1 MVWTISLKNIMSK
14 NWVRKNIKSIKRST
28 GIKEMESVVKNQ
40 PRKCFSQ
47 SQTFYQ
53 QVLPNS
59 QGTCNSNFIHTV
71 QENGKRRNTYQIIL
85 WGQYNQR
92 KAIWEGKTAA
102 WLTYGHGYKSS
113 YNEIRSCPSCIHTLI
128 LSTNIC
134 WASTMHQWALR

>member
-1 MVWTISLKNIMSK
+1 MQKEWRVWIDAIRDENTLSENYEHHFVNKSENLDGMDNFLKNIMSK
-14 NWVRKNIKSIKRST
+14 ELSGKNIKSIKRST

-71 QENGKRRNTYQIIL
+71 QENGKRRNTDHFM
-85 WGQYNQR
+85 R
-92 KAIWEGKTAA
+92 
-102 WLTYGHGYKSS
+102 
-113 YNEIRSCPSCIHTLI
+113 PV
-128 LSTNIC
+128 
-134 WASTMHQWALR
+134 